1 MKTGWLAAGLLA
13 LISTAAIAAGNYL
26 TYPQVGEP
34 SFCASNNPNS
44 PAVGGTTG
52 QGGVANCVQ
61 TVPAGPTALTGSEL
75 VPADTGAASNAPV
88 QTVTVPM
95 PLIASGAYFDNT
107 GVTNSGNNLGSYLT
121 SATIPNNVNTWIL
134 DTTTTVAALSLT
146 FPSSPLNGQILR
158 VSSQKTITAFT
169 PIANILQTITGTLPT
184 ALTPS
189 ATAAVGYTWLYNGTT
204 SAWERLQ

>member
-1 MKTGWLAAGLLA
+1 MITRKGLLAAGMLA
-13 LISTAAIAAGNYL
+13 LISTAALAAGNYL

-61 TVPAGPTALTGSEL
+61 TVPAGPAALTGSEL

-88 QTVTVPM
+88 QTVTIPM
-95 PLIASGAYFDNT
+95 PLSASGAYFDNT
-107 GVTNSGNNLGSYLT
+107 QSSYLGT
-121 SATIPNNVNTWIL
+121 ATIPNSVNTYIM
-134 DTTTTVAALSLT
+134 DTSTTIAALSLT
-146 FPSSPLNGQILR
+146 FPASALNGQLLR
-158 VSSQKTITAFT
+158 VASQKTITALT
-169 PIANILQTITGTLPT
+169 MIANTGQFISGTLPT

-189 ATAAVGYTWLYNGTT
+189 ATAAVGYTWLYNAPAN
-204 SAWERLQ
+204 AWERVQ